1 MPDSANHAMLT
12 ELGRRLVGGSLSDA
26 ALQRATEATPN
37 FAILPW
43 ANVVK
48 IGGQSIMDRGRSAV
62 GPLVDEIVANL
73 SRHKMI
79 LGTGAGTRARHVY
92 SLAIDLGLPVGVL
105 TVLGTAV
112 AWQNAQMLHYL
123 LAQHGI
129 AFLEPEGFAS
139 LPHYL
144 MERGAVICQGMPPYK
159 LWEANPSVG
168 RIPPQRTDT
177 GCFLIA
183 EVFGARKM
191 IYVKDEDGLYTA
203 DPKKDPHATHIP
215 RISVQELLAR
225 DLNDLVVERAVLDL
239 MLHRAPHP
247 RDPVRQRAQA
257 RAVDRGAR
265 RRAGRHHH
273 LQCGAARSCA
283 RERLHAGAQ
292 HVVSRL
298 MRESLVDKQVIAGTE
313 APVRAILPNLNVI
326 QIGGLSIMD
335 RGHTAVLPLLDE
347 IVANQDAH
355 TQVIGVGPGVRARH
369 ILSVGLDLGLPT
381 GALATLAAKSSAQ
394 NAYMV
399 SCLLASHGFVYLEA
413 PFIVQLLPAMLAA
426 ARGAVFNGIP
436 PYDLWEHPP
445 ARRQDPAARQRRGLL
460 PGGRG
465 VRRAQRSSCSRM
477 WTGSTRPT
485 RRPTPTRRSS
495 PRSAPPT

>member
-1 MPDSANHAMLT
+1 MNDTAGSVVLT
-12 ELGRRLVGGSLSDA
+12 ELGRRLLAGSLSDE

-43 ANVVK
+43 VNVVK

-62 GPLVDEIVANL
+62 GPVVDEIVANL

-112 AWQNAQMLHYL
+112 AWQNAQMLQYL

-159 LWEANPSVG
+159 LWEANPDVG

-191 IYVKDEDGLYTA
+191 IYVKDEDGLFSA
-203 DPKKDPHATHIP
+203 DPKKDPTAAHIP

-225 DLNDLVVERAVLDL
+225 DLDDLVVERAVLDL
-239 MLHRAPHP
+239 MLNARNIREIQFVNGLKPGQLTAAL
-247 RDPVRQRAQA
+247 DGEPVGTVIFNAA
-257 RAVDRGAR
+257 AA
-265 RRAGRHHH
+265 AT
-273 LQCGAARSCA
+273 GAA
-283 RERLHAGAQ
+283 
-292 HVVSRL
+292 
-298 MRESLVDKQVIAGTE
+298 
-313 APVRAILPNLNVI
+313 
-326 QIGGLSIMD
+326 
-335 RGHTAVLPLLDE
+335 
-347 IVANQDAH
+347 
-355 TQVIGVGPGVRARH
+355 
-369 ILSVGLDLGLPT
+369 
-381 GALATLAAKSSAQ
+381 
-394 NAYMV
+394 
-399 SCLLASHGFVYLEA
+399 
-413 PFIVQLLPAMLAA
+413 
-426 ARGAVFNGIP
+426 
-436 PYDLWEHPP
+436 
-445 ARRQDPAARQRRGLL
+445 
-460 PGGRG
+460 
-465 VRRAQRSSCSRM
+465 
-477 WTGSTRPT
+477 
-485 RRPTPTRRSS
+485 
-495 PRSAPPT
+495 